1 MLSVSPSIQTP
12 TNGQIGAGKNFRP
25 GESSVIW
32 RPETGLVTEQWP
44 GEGLASWQAENEL
57 TTDRRAD
64 EPPPSWRAVDGSTNA
79 P

>member
-1 MLSVSPSIQTP
+1 M
-12 TNGQIGAGKNFRP
+12 
-25 GESSVIW
+25 IW

-64 EPPPSWRAVDGSTNA
+64 EPPPSWRAVDGPTNA